1 MIRTMK
7 ERRRKGLFGR
17 SLEWLSFGV
26 VVALPVLYFAWP
38 WLPFAAWLERITV
51 RNPIVLE
58 EAADSRGT
66 TTVYRCVNE
75 GELVLSDEPCG
86 NVVETL
92 ALPPRNV
99 NVIPADKVPASR
111 PPTAASSA
119 PCRSIDAELAEIAA
133 QLRAG
138 YAMQRGERLKA
149 RRAALL
155 EHGRSIGC
163 L

>member
-1 MIRTMK
+1 MK
-7 ERRRKGLFGR
+7 ERRRKGIFGR
-17 SLEWLSFGV
+17 LLEWLAVGV
-26 VVALPVLYFAWP
+26 VVALPALYFAWP
-38 WLPFAAWLERITV
+38 RLPVPSWLERIKL
-51 RNPIVLE
+51 RNPIVLDE
-58 EAADSRGT
+58 PAEARST
-66 TTVYRCVNE
+66 STVYRCVNE

-92 ALPPRNV
+92 AVPPRDV

-111 PPTAASSA
+111 PPTAPLSA
-119 PCRSIDAELAEIAA
+119 ACRSIDAELAEIAA
-133 QLRAG
+133 QLRTG
-138 YAMQRGERLKA
+138 HAMQRGEHLKA